1 MPARGASTPA
11 DSNSFPDLFPSP
23 ASPPNSS
30 FPAKL
35 TLFEVLGDLARKL
48 EFGGLAGDGKWSGK
62 LLESAGVEARPRWR
76 RAEVSPFATVR
87 HRRGRASTLADSSSF
102 PNLFPSPASP
112 PNSSFPAR
120 SPKTSNKVN
129 LAGKLDRNSTDSP
142 GMERGWGSCW
152 SPMGWRRT
160 LAGAVRCR
168 TEGNLHRKA
177 VQTLPPASTH
187 PGNECTRPP
196 PALDQTRNH
205 PDSPLASSARTA
217 ASNPLPCTTP
227 AASAPSLLR
236 PWTRP
241 PPASTCV
248 VWAEV
253 DRTHLGWIT
262 PLAWV
267 SLLIF

>member
-1 MPARGASTPA
+1 MEFCQSYALETWFCCNLGQSNYARHLLSHLLDLLNGKPTEIITPTRGIRQGDPLSPYIFILCA
-11 DSNSFPDLFPSP
+11 EALFSLISRAIDTNMVQGLKMSP
-23 ASPPNSS
+23 TAP
-30 FPAKL
+30 
-35 TLFEVLGDLARKL
+35 VLHH
-48 EFGGLAGDGKWSGK
+48 GGL
-62 LLESAGVEARPRWR
+62 PYIR
-76 RAEVSPFATVR
+76 R
-87 HRRGRASTLADSSSF
+87 
-102 PNLFPSPASP
+102 
-112 PNSSFPAR
+112 
-120 SPKTSNKVN
+120 
-129 LAGKLDRNSTDSP
+129 
-142 GMERGWGSCW
+142 
-152 SPMGWRRT
+152 
-160 LAGAVRCR
+160 
-168 TEGNLHRKA
+168 
-177 VQTLPPASTH
+177 LPPASTH